1 MREDAFAITPLAAG
15 KLERIAVFE
24 QRYAVTETPGGEP
37 AETVVA
43 QHFILLE
50 RMVHDREWRVCKT
63 PDQGGAR
70 SAADTIRSPIEV
82 ARSPADHTGSQPTA
96 DKP

>member
-15 KLERIAVFE
+15 KLERIAAFE
-24 QRYAVTETPGGEP
+24 QRYAVTETPGGES

-50 RMVHDREWRVCKT
+50 RVVHDREWRVRKT
-63 PDQGGAR
+63 PDPDGAR
-70 SAADTIRSPIEV
+70 A
-82 ARSPADHTGSQPTA
+82 PADRVCPPTGGVRAPA
-96 DKP
+96 DADP